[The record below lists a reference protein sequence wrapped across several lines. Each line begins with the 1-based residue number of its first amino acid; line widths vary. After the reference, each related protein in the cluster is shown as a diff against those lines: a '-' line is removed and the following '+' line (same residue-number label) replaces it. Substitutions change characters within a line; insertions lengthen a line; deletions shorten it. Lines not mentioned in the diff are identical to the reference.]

1 MKKLILLLAAMFF
14 SSSIMLATDVIL
26 EEYDYP
32 SDEETPRKVIGD
44 APAGFGASCWQGPL
58 TGKSNYH
65 VWFEDV
71 TSGQAINLEDLFGSG
86 HNLKISDIQSI
97 SFWTKKPSTI
107 TTRADWWLSIYTI
120 EEGDDYDAG
129 SWYDSRLHALPDYG
143 PNYGNSFVSNTWNKW
158 STNAAASTT
167 NQLVFYDSPRGLNGY
182 YATLAELRNGEID
195 WKGDGSAIHDYSN
208 EKIKSITLQTDSGW
222 DGFDGLVDGLVI
234 TLVNGNR
241 GIIDF
246 RAAPL
251 PIPIAD
257 WRFDECGN
265 LGKDWVTTDPAN
277 ATNHGAIGF
286 VGHNNRSS
294 MFEGNAYMDVGK
306 PDKLNLTNNISLSTW
321 IFAFSTGKDRQVF
334 SKGNNKQ
341 ITQYELKTNSS
352 SQGILTFRTWNSGAK
367 GVEAQNFRLAD
378 HLNEWIHVA
387 CTYEQTNSSNN
398 KGTWKIYINGI
409 LNNTA
414 ENVTGPV
421 ETDRD
426 VIIGAVRV
434 NDDSPIQ
441 HWWDGL
447 IDELKVY
454 NITLS
459 DEQIAAIFNTE
470 QNGLSY
476 GCNPDPDPPQYPS
489 ESSLVLWYDGLDID
503 GDDNYYNNPAPGT
516 AVSDWDDKT
525 DTEEDA
531 TMSLPARMPIYDNVG
546 INGMPAVKFSTDY
559 TNSGYANNDIL
570 TAPYNQEI
578 TTAEQDLWNPD
589 AKDKDLYV
597 VFGTSSVIDGIES
610 ENPSYY
616 SDGRQCIFE
625 AGGPMSGYNIYMA
638 DGKLVYGMWNR
649 FEECFAMIPMEDLIQ
664 PNTVYLA
671 NLEYNAAN
679 KQFRAVLKDGSDPSQ
694 EYLSELI
701 DFSGLSRDMTNEVT
715 QNDLTAVG
723 GAART
728 CYHDYNTGETYSD
741 HFDGWIGEVQLYNK
755 YLTPLEKNFVYPY
768 LGMKFD
774 EVWWPYPETGRPK
787 QSGNWFV
794 IKRNKADLDMVQLST
809 ASPNPFDISTSFSLN
824 LPETQKINVELFD
837 VNGQKVM
844 DIFSGSISAGIHDF
858 TIDGANLTN
867 GVYLFRVAGEKFS
880 TEGKVVLNK

>member
-1 MKKLILLLAAMFF
+1 MKIFTKCFMALMAVMIM
-14 SSSIMLATDVIL
+14 SSINVFSTVTSFQGFEIDADDWQANATAYSYGVVNRVSSGTNGIISSAGAYHAIL
-26 EEYDYP
+26 NTDGSNSPFTRFDGYRSVWPINGWVASIDIYLDPNWADGSGFDY
-32 SDEETPRKVIGD
+32 SV
-44 APAGFGASCWQGPL
+44 ASSRLNGSHLRDFIWHVGVV
-58 TGKSNYH
+58 TGSGLIVNASNNTDYEVNSYKLLNENSGNYH
-65 VWFEDV
+65 
-71 TSGQAINLEDLFGSG
+71 
-86 HNLKISDIQSI
+86 
-97 SFWTKKPSTI
+97 TI
-107 TTRADWWLSIYTI
+107 TS
-120 EEGDDYDAG
+120 
-129 SWYDSRLHALPDYG
+129 
-143 PNYGNSFVSNTWNKW
+143 
-158 STNAAASTT
+158 
-167 NQLVFYDSPRGLNGY
+167 
-182 YATLAELRNGEID
+182 
-195 WKGDGSAIHDYSN
+195 
-208 EKIKSITLQTDSGW
+208 SGW
-222 DGFDGLVDGLVI
+222 YKFEQVFRNNSGFLEVDFNLYNSNGDLVYSVSRSTSADIIATVVGGNRYGWFTFINVDG
-234 TLVNGNR
+234 
-241 GIIDF
+241 GIAVDNVSLELS
-246 RAAPL
+246 PL
-251 PIPIAD
+251 PTPIAD
-257 WRFDECGN
+257 WRFDDCGD

-277 ATNHGAIGF
+277 ATNYGAVGF

-531 TMSLPARMPIYDNVG
+531 TMSLQARMPIYDNVG

-679 KQFRAVLKDGSDPSQ
+679 KQFRAVLKDGNDPSN
-694 EYLSELI
+694 EYLSEI
-701 DFSGLSRDMTNEVT
+701 IEFSGLSRDMTNSVT
-715 QNDLTAVG
+715 ANDRTAVG